1 MSALVDIWSD
11 ELAKLREKGQ
21 TLFSTGSTPTTAESG
36 QVVRSLK
43 KSSTESAGA
52 FVNMIGFLFFMSDFL
67 FMDFNYVCACGYM
80 ERRACQ
86 TLFSTGSTSTAAESE
101 KKSSTELARAF
112 VNRVTRVKIKSPV
125 VLCSEDS
132 ISMLVECLGP

>member
-36 QVVRSLK
+36 QVFRSLK
-43 KSSTESAGA
+43 KGSTESAGA
-52 FVNMIGFLFFMSDFL
+52 FVSRVTRVKSPVVLCS
-67 FMDFNYVCACGYM
+67 
-80 ERRACQ
+80 EACQ

-132 ISMLVECLGP
+132 ISMLVECFGP